1 MSQNPPATA
10 TATIGAR
17 EASHPIDPVFIRR
30 WSPRAF
36 TDATLDEATLLSFL
50 EAARWAPSG
59 YNAQPWRFIYGR
71 RGTSGW
77 QGIFDTLSEYNS
89 GWAQRASAL
98 VVVLSRSVW
107 LPPGKTELQPVSTHS
122 FDAGAAWASLAF
134 QATLSGWHA
143 HGIGGFDKERL
154 RLKLDIPPDYAI
166 EAVIAIGKAGDKAQ
180 LPAAL
185 QAREAPN
192 QRRPLHE
199 LVAEGRF
206 AFDDS
211 QQAR

>member
-1 MSQNPPATA
+1 MSLPPSSTSAA
-10 TATIGAR
+10 AAR
-17 EASHPIDPVFIRR
+17 EATHPIDPLFTRR

-36 TDATLDEATLLSFL
+36 TDETIDEASLWRLF

-59 YNAQPWRFIYGR
+59 YNAQPWRFVYGR
-71 RGTSGW
+71 RGTAGW
-77 QGIFDTLSEYNS
+77 QRIFDTLSDYNG
-89 GWAQRASAL
+89 GWARRASAL

-107 LPPGKTELQPVSTHS
+107 LPPGKAALQPVSTHS

-143 HGIGGFDKERL
+143 HGIGGLDKERL
-154 RLKLDIPPDYAI
+154 RSNLEVPPDYAI
-166 EAVIAIGKAGDKAQ
+166 ELVIAIGKAGDKAL
-180 LPAAL
+180 LPEAL
-185 QAREAPN
+185 QARESPS

-206 AFDDS
+206 AFD
-211 QQAR
+211 R